1 MSMLTRWDPME
12 ELTTLRNRMDRL
24 FTRMGEDVEQPIMGV
39 NWMPTTDVYETKDA
53 LIVKTEVPGL
63 TEKDI
68 EVELENNILT
78 ISGERKFEEKTEEK
92 GYSRFERKYG
102 KFMRSFT
109 LPTNVAADKIQANY
123 ANGILEV
130 DIPKTEEAKP
140 KKIKLDVKKT
150 IPISTA

>member
-1 MSMLTRWDPME
+1 MSMLTRWDPLD
-12 ELTTLRNRMDRL
+12 ELSTLRNRMDRL
-24 FTRMGEDVEQPIMGV
+24 FTRINEDVEQPMMGA
-39 NWMPTTDVYETKDA
+39 NWAPTTDVYETKDA
-53 LIVKTEVPGL
+53 LVLKTEVPGL

-68 EVELENNILT
+68 DIEIENNVLT

-92 GYSRFERKYG
+92 GYQRFERKYG

-109 LPTNVAADKIQANY
+109 LPTNVAPDKIQANY
-123 ANGILEV
+123 YNGVLEV

-150 IPISTA
+150 IPASTA